1 MLPNKLAMKIPD
13 VNLIHNRLHELR
25 LDTDPALNLTIHT
38 QEDPLLNPQS
48 QQATKLTQLR
58 DLPNDP
64 RVTDRL
70 PLPNNTANQPD
81 HPPSI
86 NQNNVHIRL
95 TDPWNHPFRP
105 EKIPLVHM
113 INSLPKEEATD
124 PTIQ

>member
-1 MLPNKLAMKIPD
+1 MKIPD
-13 VNLIHNRLHELR
+13 VNLIHNRLQELQ
-25 LDTDPALNLTIHT
+25 LDTDPAPNLTIHT

-70 PLPNNTANQPD
+70 PLPNNIANQPD

-95 TDPWNHPFRP
+95 TDPWNHPFSP

-113 INSLPKEEATD
+113 INSLPKEEATV